1 MARVGAQGA
10 RRADARFLASLTER
24 SHELKGKT
32 VLYIPDE
39 RVEDVDAAAEEKDL
53 VQRLESTVIHWTRQI
68 RDVVNELESSAGEFE
83 EEGPL
88 QELEYWNAR
97 AVDLAGIR
105 AQLSEPGMGGIVRVL
120 ERVKSVYLPPFLTL
134 WEAINREAA
143 AAEENAKFLSALAEP
158 CGALARAGAKDVA
171 PLLPGILHRVRLIW
185 NTSQNYNVP
194 ERICG
199 LLRKISGSLIA
210 EVRGRHRRRED
221 PRRRRGDGGADTPR
235 FHRRRRGVED
245 QLRLHARGGEQ
256 ETRGGSRDALGFRG
270 VVAARAVGRFRSAV
284 QGSARGVRGERQFA
298 PTTPLP
304 VFGGSA
310 GPMIAESFKGIQ
322 RDFQKLLDALR
333 GLRYRVLDVKA
344 TSWPDDFNAF
354 QSGVKDLEV
363 QTQNVMTSA
372 MDGAENLVARVE
384 MLEALRSMAK
394 LDAVVRCVERMTTE
408 CFDAFASELAAVKK
422 HFDSN
427 RENPP
432 VDPQLPK
439 HAGAAA
445 WAMTQHARLKRPYD
459 MLKEAAT
466 VLPPTPELEALQ
478 SSSSAD

>member
-1 MARVGAQGA
+1 MTRA
-10 RRADARFLASLTER
+10 RRPARARPPERPPLTPSPPIITQEHTAAVTEFLSGREPARLFAYLDGDALAVTSAVPPSGWSKLLAFVRDPSVPVVPAKMTAAVHFTLVNADLASSLLGVMQSVYAPAVLRNRRWPESVRKELAAQMHRFLASLTER

-199 LLRKISGSLIA
+199 LLRKISGRSS
-210 EVRGRHRRRED
+210 RGARKTSTSRRSSSATW
-221 PRRRRGDGGADTPR
+221 RRRRRHSAIPSPPE
-235 FHRRRRGVED
+235 RRG
-245 QLRLHARGGEQ
+245 R
-256 ETRGGSRDALGFRG
+256 
-270 VVAARAVGRFRSAV
+270 
-284 QGSARGVRGERQFA
+284 
-298 PTTPLP
+298 PTT
-304 VFGGSA
+304 
-310 GPMIAESFKGIQ
+310 
-322 RDFQKLLDALR
+322 
-333 GLRYRVLDVKA
+333 
-344 TSWPDDFNAF
+344 TSR
-354 QSGVKDLEV
+354 
-363 QTQNVMTSA
+363 
-372 MDGAENLVARVE
+372 AR
-384 MLEALRSMAK
+384 R
-394 LDAVVRCVERMTTE
+394 
-408 CFDAFASELAAVKK
+408 
-422 HFDSN
+422 
-427 RENPP
+427 
-432 VDPQLPK
+432 
-439 HAGAAA
+439 
-445 WAMTQHARLKRPYD
+445 
-459 MLKEAAT
+459 
-466 VLPPTPELEALQ
+466 
-478 SSSSAD
+478 